1 MKKVIFLIAVVLM
14 ANIGFSQSKNNINK
28 SKISFKIKNLGINT
42 GGTIGGLQANIQF
55 NPADLATNS
64 VEASVETKTINTDND
79 SRDEHLRSD
88 DFFGVVRYPKITIK
102 SISFKHNGGKNYT
115 GTFNLTIKDK
125 TKQIDIPFTY
135 IDEGTI
141 VAIKGNFKIDRLD
154 FGVGGNSMI
163 LSNEVTVNV
172 EAEIGK

>member
-1 MKKVIFLIAVVLM
+1 MAVILT
-14 ANIGFSQSKNNINK
+14 ANIGFSQSKSTINK

-55 NPADLATNS
+55 NPADLAASS

-88 DFFGVVRYPKITIK
+88 DFFGVARYPKITLK
-102 SISFKHNGGKNYT
+102 SVSFKHNGGKNYT

-125 TKQIDIPFTY
+125 TKQIDVPFTY
-135 IDEGTI
+135 VDEGNN
-141 VAIKGNFKIDRLD
+141 VVIKGNFKIDRLD
-154 FGVGGNSMI
+154 FGIGGNSMI
-163 LSNEVTVNV
+163 LGNEVSISV
-172 EAEIGK
+172 EAEVGK

>member
-1 MKKVIFLIAVVLM
+1 MAVVLT
-14 ANIGFSQSKNNINK
+14 ANIGFSQSKSTINK

-55 NPADLATNS
+55 NPADLAANS

-88 DFFGVVRYPKITIK
+88 DFFGVARYPKINLK
-102 SISFKHNGGKNYT
+102 SVSFKHNGGKNYT

-125 TKQIDIPFTY
+125 TKQIDVPFTY
-135 IDEGTI
+135 VDEGNN
-141 VAIKGNFKIDRLD
+141 VVIKGNFKIDRLD
-154 FGVGGNSMI
+154 FGIGGNSMI
-163 LSNEVTVNV
+163 LGNEVTISV